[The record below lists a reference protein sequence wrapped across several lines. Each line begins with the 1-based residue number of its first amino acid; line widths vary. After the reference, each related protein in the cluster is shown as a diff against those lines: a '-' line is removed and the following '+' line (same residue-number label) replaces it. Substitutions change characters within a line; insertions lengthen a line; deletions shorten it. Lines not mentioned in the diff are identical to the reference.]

1 MREWLRLYKT
11 VDGKPKNEFGLD
23 EKALDKAYTLAVV
36 EETHEF
42 WKGLIAKG
50 LKTV

>member
-23 EKALDKAYTLAVV
+23 EKALDKAM
-36 EETHEF
+36 EME
-42 WKGLIAKG
+42 
-50 LKTV
+50 KTVVDRGG